1 MRMRKSGPE
10 EFHHGIDLAPMLDF
24 TTNLLI
30 FFIIVTS
37 FIKAPGIMVV
47 TPNAS
52 TAVQHQS
59 ATLQIA
65 ITADNEVW
73 MGGNEVSLRRL
84 ATRVE
89 RQHIQRPKS
98 SVVILADKSSN
109 AGLLAKVMQKVRA
122 AGVKE
127 IFVAGK
133 PGSQG

>member
-1 MRMRKSGPE
+1 MQLRKSESG

-37 FIKAPGIMVV
+37 FIKAPGV
-47 TPNAS
+47 TVTQPHAA
-52 TAVQHQS
+52 TAVQHAS
-59 ATLQIA
+59 ANLQIA
-65 ITADNEVW
+65 ITQDNEIW
-73 MGGNEVSLRRL
+73 MDGHQVSLRRL

-98 SVVILADKSSN
+98 SVVILADKDSK
-109 AGLLAKVMQKVRA
+109 AGLLAKVMSKVHA

-127 IFVAGK
+127 IAVAAK
-133 PGSQG
+133 PPSRG